1 MNLVG
6 GSPAW
11 LIAILILAL
20 VAAAV
25 EDVVRLR
32 ISNLSCAI
40 VFIGAILA
48 MGLQGVPMA
57 LWQNVLVCCGILVI
71 GTFAFSAGWLG
82 GGDVKLLAAVGLWL
96 DPRAA
101 VGLIGA
107 VFVAGGLV
115 AAAYIAARRIR
126 RPGRSTNIRSG
137 KVPYGVAI
145 VVGALF
151 VFGTQLNQH
160 SANPFIDKMRAEA
173 AAGH

>member
-1 MNLVG
+1 MNLIG

-11 LIAILILAL
+11 LIAILIVAL
-20 VAAAV
+20 LAAAI

-32 ISNLSCAI
+32 ISNLSCAAVLI
-40 VFIGAILA
+40 SAILS
-48 MGLQGVPMA
+48 MGLQGFPMT
-57 LWQNVLVCCGILVI
+57 LWENVLVCCGILAI

-96 DPRAA
+96 DLRAA
-101 VGLIGA
+101 VGLIGT

-115 AAAYIAARRIR
+115 AAAYIMARRLRFDRDIK
-126 RPGRSTNIRSG
+126 IRSG

-151 VFGTQLNQH
+151 VFGTQLSER
-160 SANPFIDKMRAEA
+160 SANPFVDKMRAEA
-173 AAGH
+173 TARR